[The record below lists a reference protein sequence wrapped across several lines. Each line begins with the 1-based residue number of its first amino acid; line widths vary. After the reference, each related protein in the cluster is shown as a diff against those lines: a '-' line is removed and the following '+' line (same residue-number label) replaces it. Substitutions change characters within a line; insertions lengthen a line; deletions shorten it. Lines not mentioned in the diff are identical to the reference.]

1 MKVNRSGYY
10 AYRSGK
16 TYRKSVGQ
24 EKLDK
29 RVKKMFIE
37 VHHRRIGSRRMV
49 TELFKEYGM
58 RVGRCAVRS
67 SYRRQKLVAIKPKS
81 KKPWTTDSNHGQL
94 ASPNLLE
101 KGKNKPEGPGEVIV
115 GDITYL
121 PLPNGRFSYL
131 AMFQDMFTK
140 QIVGQSVSRTLKAD
154 IVITALKKAI
164 HKGMLKRA
172 AIVHTDRG
180 SQYVATEYRKLFNK
194 DGLRQSM
201 SRRGNCYDNAQAESF
216 FARFKIELLEDGMFD
231 CHETAKSES
240 FGYIEGYYNNRRP
253 HSSIGNMAPNK
264 FAQWFEQQC
273 SESTGVSSFKV
284 QNRVLAMPGL
294 ENNNPAQKAAI

>member
-1 MKVNRSGYY
+1 MNVNRSGYY

-16 TYRKSVGQ
+16 TYRKSVRQ
-24 EKLDK
+24 KQLDK
-29 RVKKMFIE
+29 RVKKMFFD

-49 TELFKEYGM
+49 TELLDEYGM
-58 RVGRCAVRS
+58 SVGRCAVRS
-67 SYRRQKLVAIKPKS
+67 SYRRQKLAAIKPKS
-81 KKPWTTDSNHGQL
+81 TKPWTTDSDHGQL

-101 KGKNKPEGPGEVIV
+101 KGKNKPQGPGEVIV

-140 QIVGQSVSRTLKAD
+140 QIVGQSVSRTLQAD
-154 IVITALKKAI
+154 FVIAALKKAI
-164 HKGMLKRA
+164 HKGMLKKT

-180 SQYVATEYRKLFNK
+180 SQYVATEYRKLFK
-194 DGLRQSM
+194 KGGLRQSM

-216 FARFKIELLEDGMFD
+216 FARFKIELLDGGMFD
-231 CHETAKSES
+231 CHETAKSETFS
-240 FGYIEGYYNNRRP
+240 YIEGYYNNRRP

-264 FAQWFEQQC
+264 FAQWFEKRR
-273 SESTGVSSFKV
+273 SEKDGISSFKG
-284 QNRVLAMPGL
+284 QNRVLEMPGL
-294 ENNNPAQKAAI
+294 ENNKTAQQAAI

>member
-10 AYRSGK
+10 AYRNGK
-16 TYRKSVGQ
+16 TYRKTARQ

-29 RVKKMFIE
+29 RVKELFIE

-49 TELFKEYGM
+49 TELFDEYPM
-58 RVGRCAVRS
+58 TVGRCAVRS

-81 KKPWTTDSNHGQL
+81 AKPWTTDSDHGKL

-101 KGKNKPEGPGEVIV
+101 GGRNEPEGPGEVIV

-121 PLPNGRFSYL
+121 PLPNGKFSYL
-131 AMFQDMFTK
+131 SMFQDKYTK

-154 IVITALKKAI
+154 FVVAALKKAI
-164 HKGMLKRA
+164 HKGQLKKT

-180 SQYVATEYRKLFNK
+180 SQYVAENYRKLFTK

-201 SRRGNCYDNAQAESF
+201 SRKGNCYDNAQAESF
-216 FARFKIELLEDGMFD
+216 FARFKTELLEGGKFD
-231 CHETAKSES
+231 CHETAKSETFS
-240 FGYIEGYYNNRRP
+240 YIEGYYNNRRP
-253 HSSIGNMAPNK
+253 HSAIGNMAPNE
-264 FAQWFEQQC
+264 FAKTFTRKAQQ
-273 SESTGVSSFKV
+273 
-284 QNRVLAMPGL
+284 AP
-294 ENNNPAQKAAI
+294 I